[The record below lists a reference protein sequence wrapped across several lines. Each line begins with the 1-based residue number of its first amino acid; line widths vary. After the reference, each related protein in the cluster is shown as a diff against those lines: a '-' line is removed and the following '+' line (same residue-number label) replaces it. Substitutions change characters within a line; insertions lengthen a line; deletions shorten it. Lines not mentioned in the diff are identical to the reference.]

1 MKLQEMNQPQRTE
14 PHPHAPPPAK
24 LALSALSPA
33 PALPAPRHDDAPKHA
48 SRWWVWLI
56 IIVVVGV
63 GSYFLLTRIREATST
78 AGVAGARNAPRSFPV
93 VAGVAR
99 KGDMPVYL
107 TGLGTVT
114 AFQTV
119 TIHSR
124 VDGELTKVYF
134 KEGELVKQGDP
145 LVEIDPRPFQVM
157 VTQAEGQLAKDQALL
172 ENAKLDLS
180 RFQSIKESITQQQI
194 DTQKALISQYEGTV
208 KTDQGQLD
216 NARLQLSYSKINSPI
231 SGRIGLRLVDEG
243 NLVHASDSN
252 GLLVVTQFQPIAV
265 YFYLREDDIQQV
277 FQKLSAGQKLQ
288 VDALDHDANTLRATG
303 TLLATDNQVDPT
315 TGTLRFKAVFS
326 NEDNALFPNQ
336 FVNARLLI
344 DTLKDVVIV
353 PAAAVQH
360 GPDGNPFIY
369 VAKKASTTQ
378 PADEPKPDA
387 AKPAEKTDGAGPTSK
402 PAEEQT
408 VELRNVTVGH
418 QEGDLTVIAS
428 GIQPGDVVIT
438 DGVDKLQAGTK
449 VTVRMQRPSAT
460 TRAAK
465 AGATSRPAG
474 NNGARPGGRS
484 GRRGN
489 S

>member
-14 PHPHAPPPAK
+14 PHPHSPLPA
-24 LALSALSPA
+24 SPA
-33 PALPAPRHDDAPKHA
+33 PHPSVPSHPTLNHESAPAHG

-56 IIVVVGV
+56 LAVILG
-63 GSYFLLTRIREATST
+63 GGGYLLLTRIRDSTSSGNA
-78 AGVAGARNAPRSFPV
+78 AGGRGGPRSFPV
-93 VAGVAR
+93 VAAVAR
-99 KGDMPVYL
+99 KGEMPVYL

-157 VTQAEGQLAKDQALL
+157 VTQAEGQLAKDQAVLQ
-172 ENAKLDLS
+172 NAKLDLA
-180 RFQSIKESITQQQI
+180 RFMSIKESITQQQI

-208 KTDQGQLD
+208 KTDQGAVD
-216 NARLQLSYSKINSPI
+216 NARLQLSYCKINSPI

-277 FQKLSAGQKLQ
+277 YQKLNAGQKLQ

-315 TGTLRFKAVFS
+315 TGTLRFKAIFS
-326 NEDNALFPNQ
+326 NEDNSLFPNQ

-344 DTLKDVVIV
+344 DTLKDVVLV

-360 GPDGNPFIY
+360 GPDGAPFIY
-369 VAKKASTTQ
+369 VARRAAASTQ
-378 PADEPKPDA
+378 
-387 AKPAEKTDGAGPTSK
+387 PAEKTDGASPTSR
-402 PAEEQT
+402 PADEQV
-408 VELRNVTVGH
+408 VELRPVTVGH
-418 QEGDLTVIAS
+418 QEGDQSVISS
-428 GIQPGDVVIT
+428 GIQAGDVVIT
-438 DGVDKLQAGTK
+438 DGVDKLQAGAK
-449 VTVRMQRPSAT
+449 VTVRLQRPSAT
-460 TRAAK
+460 TRAARS
-465 AGATSRPAG
+465 GATSRPAG
-474 NNGARPGGRS
+474 TSNPRPAGRS

>member
-14 PHPHAPPPAK
+14 PHPHTPPPAK
-24 LALSALSPA
+24 PALQPAVSSQPTHPTLNHGSA
-33 PALPAPRHDDAPKHA
+33 PAHG
-48 SRWWVWLI
+48 SRWWIWLI
-56 IIVVVGV
+56 IIVIVG
-63 GSYFLLTRIREATST
+63 GGGYFLLTRIRESTSSAT
-78 AGVAGARNAPRSFPV
+78 AAGARGGARAVPV

-124 VDGELTKVYF
+124 VDGELMKVYF

-145 LVEIDPRPFQVM
+145 LVEIDQRPFQVM
-157 VTQAEGQLAKDQALL
+157 VTQAEGQLAKDEALL

-180 RFQSIKESITQQQI
+180 RFQSIRESITQQQI
-194 DTQKALISQYEGTV
+194 DTQKALISQYAGTV

-216 NARLQLSYSKINSPI
+216 NARLQLSYCKINSPI

-252 GLLVVTQFQPIAV
+252 GLLVVTQFQPIAIN
-265 YFYLREDDIQQV
+265 FYLREDDIQQV
-277 FQKLSAGQKLQ
+277 FQKLNAGQKLQ

-303 TLLATDNQVDPT
+303 TLLATDNQVDAT
-315 TGTLRFKAVFS
+315 TGTLRFKAIFS
-326 NEDNALFPNQ
+326 NEDNSLFPNQ

-344 DTLKDVVIV
+344 DTLKDVVLV

-360 GPDGNPFIY
+360 GPDGSPFIY
-369 VAKKASTTQ
+369 VARKASTTQ
-378 PADEPKPDA
+378 PADAPKVDFATPMENNA
-387 AKPAEKTDGAGPTSK
+387 SAGPTSK

-408 VELRNVTVGH
+408 VSLVNVTIGH
-418 QEGDLTVIAS
+418 QEGDLSVITS

-438 DGVDKLQAGTK
+438 DGVDKLQAGSK
-449 VTVRMQRPSAT
+449 VTVRLQRPSAT

-465 AGATSRPAG
+465 VSATSRPAG
-474 NNGARPGGRS
+474 NNGRPGGRS